1 MSGKSPGPQPAPRTG
16 IQATIWSKFAGLL
29 GTSKVRERSED
40 LSTEVVEQV
49 TDELDCPPPKR
60 QRTIER
66 ITPKQGGTSSPST
79 PQPVVDLG
87 SARKTSDKSPD
98 EWPARPLYA
107 SGDNLT
113 APPRSGSHR
122 KRVGMPSQVIC
133 GFQPRNTLNHD
144 PYSKGLTNIT
154 QHSGIFKYR
163 SKKRSHRELD
173 MESVSGLNVPNKAF
187 DSEGASA
194 EHRQF
199 KKPRISSNA
208 GPHDLIQRADDDDGD
223 VKILGG
229 NVRAS
234 SNFFNSPRKP
244 SDTPSSI
251 SFGSGKGPRKSRPFG
266 EIREYRAL
274 EDMIAPRKG
283 RSPLNRS
290 QSNGHQ
296 SSQIDGS
303 GDSQDMEVCHAPS
316 TSNNKKHQVTIDL
329 SIESNSQDE
338 AKIPWK
344 GTAFL
349 RAPREKEGPTKPD
362 TKLTSMLRDIDSSTS
377 SRHFPVNNL
386 QQKLARSTSKQL
398 QALQSRGTQPLPA
411 NNLRDNFRR
420 TSESSDELQNDN
432 AASHQIR
439 RVQNHQMSHVEV
451 LPSSPS
457 NIESSHF
464 YSSGKSKEMS
474 AKSKNAPRARNAK
487 LDHQELR
494 LKQFR
499 TGDSA
504 LPQGYDYSLFF
515 DSKSSQ
521 YHINRAG
528 QSYTAKYKYLKIE
541 PQKLFKII
549 YGLEESCKIHLME
562 SNKNER
568 IDSRF
573 DVELFSNKD
582 VVDLANAL
590 QTLAGPSCK
599 AIGKPS
605 NGMDKLFDKR
615 AEERLARKSQ
625 NFINPCTKTPISQ
638 SELAEVTVQKAKRPT
653 QTSDQRPS
661 KISDFVK
668 SSPDPPEFIS
678 NSLPQVDRVAHT
690 EPVGGV
696 PGRRARTRSSTG
708 KDKIRQTLSPEP
720 EEVPEENRYSKRV
733 GLGKPWT
740 KWALLSL
747 VPAHLLI
754 SFRPLIYPAQ
764 GPKRATVEFHD
775 LERLDDGQFLND
787 NLVSFYLR
795 FLEYQNERRNPDVAR
810 RMYFFNTYFYASLSK
825 APRGKRIN
833 YELVQ
838 RWTSKVDLFTYDFVV
853 VPINENAHWGDPS
866 SPFTISMFDGASD
879 VPEPLMNTSSPA
891 QDDHEAMSE
900 SDAEVDEAEEQ
911 VSRMCLSQG
920 NIDNT
925 NKPNVAEDQAAS
937 ECASVG
943 DADADELCKKKPDH
957 DENPQCN
964 ASTANPKSIRPTS
977 VDPFSSPAEDTLINV
992 EHQQQQDVQ
1001 ATKLKKTKA
1010 QDPSLERPKI
1020 ITLDSLGLPHPAT
1033 ARNLKEY
1040 IVLEGKSK
1048 RNFDVQVKDIPA
1060 KTVKNIP
1067 LQENYCDCG
1076 LFLLGYVAKF
1086 LQEPREFVGKV
1097 LNNGYDVSN
1106 DWPELDA
1113 SEMRA
1118 NIRSMIMNL
1127 HEQQEGGKKGTPT
1140 AKSIAQLKA
1149 LDNLNAAEKSK
1160 PIDTGHEVFRTPQ
1173 PPKEVTEP
1181 GEQRLKKGSPE
1192 LSGGISRA
1200 DVLEGASRI
1209 DEPVVPSA
1217 DLAVPVRPSDGYPSM
1232 LESTESKATSRGS
1245 IDDTPIVTK
1254 ERPVQEKKHR
1264 PVKPEMSDAFTLNVE
1279 DDLAAEIPSSPQ
1291 HSPLEERQRVRK
1303 SPERSPAINEYSMK
1317 HSPYFDIP
1325 ETGESEETAIVE
1337 NLRRPR
1343 ARDKLI

>member
-1 MSGKSPGPQPAPRTG
+1 MSGKSPGPQPAPKKG
-16 IQATIWSKFAGLL
+16 VQATIWSKFAGLL
-29 GTSKVRERSED
+29 GTSKVKEGGED
-40 LSTEVVEQV
+40 LSTELVEQV
-49 TDELDCPPPKR
+49 TDELDCPPAKR

-66 ITPKQGGTSSPST
+66 ITPKQGGTSSPSA

-87 SARKTSDKSPD
+87 TARKTFDKSPD
-98 EWPARPLYA
+98 EWSARPLYA
-107 SGDNLT
+107 SGDNAT
-113 APPRSGSHR
+113 APPRSGSYR
-122 KRVGMPSQVIC
+122 RQVGMPSQVIC

-144 PYSKGLTNIT
+144 PYTKGLTNIA
-154 QHSGIFKYR
+154 QHSGIFKHR
-163 SKKRSHRELD
+163 SKKRSHPELD
-173 MESVSGLNVPNKAF
+173 MESVSGLNVTNKAF
-187 DSEGASA
+187 DSQGASA
-194 EHRQF
+194 ENRQF
-199 KKPRISSNA
+199 KKPRISLHA
-208 GPHDLIQRADDDDGD
+208 GPHDLSQRADDDDGD

-266 EIREYRAL
+266 EIREYRAV
-274 EDMIAPRKG
+274 EDMFAPRKG

-290 QSNGHQ
+290 QSNGHL
-296 SSQIDGS
+296 SPQIDGS

-316 TSNNKKHQVTIDL
+316 TSNNMKHQVTIDL

-362 TKLTSMLRDIDSSTS
+362 TKLTSKLRDPDSSTS
-377 SRHFPVNNL
+377 SRHFPVDSL

-398 QALQSRGTQPLPA
+398 QALQSGGTQTLPA
-411 NNLRDNFRR
+411 NNLRDDFRR

-432 AASHQIR
+432 AASHQNR

-451 LPSSPS
+451 LPPSTS
-457 NIESSHF
+457 NIKSSHF
-464 YSSGKSKEMS
+464 YSSGKSKEVS
-474 AKSKNAPRARNAK
+474 AKPKNAPRTRNAK
-487 LDHQELR
+487 LDHHELR

-499 TGDSA
+499 NGNSE
-504 LPQGYDYSLFF
+504 LSKGYEHSLVF

-521 YHINRAG
+521 YHIHRAG

-573 DVELFSNKD
+573 DIELFSNKD
-582 VVDLANAL
+582 VVDLVNAL
-590 QTLAGPSCK
+590 QTLAGPSCRV
-599 AIGKPS
+599 IDKPS
-605 NGMDKLFDKR
+605 IGMDKLFDKR
-615 AEERLARKSQ
+615 AEERLARNSQ
-625 NFINPCTKTPISQ
+625 NSINPCTKTSISQ
-638 SELAEVTVQKAKRPT
+638 SALAELTVRKAKRQA

-678 NSLPQVDRVAHT
+678 NSVPQVDRVAHT
-690 EPVGGV
+690 EPVGEV
-696 PGRRARTRSSTG
+696 HGRRGRTRSSTG

-720 EEVPEENRYSKRV
+720 EEVPEEKRYSKRV
-733 GLGKPWT
+733 GFGKPWT
-740 KWALLSL
+740 K
-747 VPAHLLI
+747 
-754 SFRPLIYPAQ
+754 PLIYPAQ

-853 VPINENAHWGDPS
+853 VPINEKGDPS
-866 SPFTISMFDGASD
+866 SPFTISMLDGASD
-879 VPEPLMNTSSPA
+879 VPEPLMNASSPA
-891 QDDHEAMSE
+891 QDDQEAMSE

-925 NKPNVAEDQAAS
+925 NKPNVAGEQAAS

-943 DADADELCKKKPDH
+943 DADADELCKKKPDRDRH
-957 DENPQCN
+957 PQCN
-964 ASTANPKSIRPTS
+964 ASTTSPKSVRPTKI
-977 VDPFSSPAEDTLINV
+977 DPFSSPAADTLVNV
-992 EHQQQQDVQ
+992 QHQQQQDVQ
-1001 ATKLKKTKA
+1001 ATQLKKTKA
-1010 QDPSLERPKI
+1010 KDPSLPRI
-1020 ITLDSLGLPHPAT
+1020 ITLDSLELPHPVT

-1127 HEQQEGGKKGTPT
+1127 HEQQEGGKKGTAT
-1140 AKSIAQLKA
+1140 AKSIAQPKA
-1149 LDNLNAAEKSK
+1149 LDNLNAAEK
-1160 PIDTGHEVFRTPQ
+1160 PETIDTGHEVPITPQ

-1181 GEQRLKKGSPE
+1181 GEQRLKKGSQE

-1200 DVLEGASRI
+1200 DALEGASRI
-1209 DEPVVPSA
+1209 DEPVIPSA

-1232 LESTESKATSRGS
+1232 IESKATSGES

-1264 PVKPEMSDAFTLNVE
+1264 SVKPEKSDAFTLNVE
-1279 DDLAAEIPSSPQ
+1279 DDLPAEIPSSPQ

-1303 SPERSPAINEYSMK
+1303 SPKRSPAINEYSRK
-1317 HSPYFDIP
+1317 HSSYFNIPDI
-1325 ETGESEETAIVE
+1325 GESEETAIVDS
-1337 NLRRPR
+1337 LRRPR
-1343 ARDKLI
+1343 ARDKSV